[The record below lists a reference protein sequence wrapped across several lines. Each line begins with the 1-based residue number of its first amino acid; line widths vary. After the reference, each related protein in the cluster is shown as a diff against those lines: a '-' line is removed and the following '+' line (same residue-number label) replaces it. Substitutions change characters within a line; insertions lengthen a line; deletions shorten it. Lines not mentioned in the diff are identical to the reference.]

1 MLNLEKSKQVVLD
14 LTKTLGIGD
23 QKAQV
28 VLAIDYSGS
37 MMNLYHDGTV
47 QRIVER
53 IIPIAMAFDDNEAV
67 EVYRFDHNSKRITTE
82 VTPRNY
88 KGFVDKY
95 VNTGSMGGTNYTP
108 VMEDITKDFTKSGGG
123 SFIKKLFGSKTMTDT
138 QAAELP
144 VYVIFVTDGDCS
156 DVRESLNYIKEISN
170 KEIFW
175 QFVGVGYSTFRT
187 LEQLDTVSGRVVD
200 NANFFQIRDSSEL
213 LSMTD
218 EQLYGKLLHEFPDW
232 LKQAKQLNIIK

>member
-1 MLNLEKSKQVVLD
+1 MLNLDKSKQVVLD
-14 LTKTLGIGD
+14 LTKSLGIGN

-37 MMNLYHDGTV
+37 MNHLYHNGTV

-53 IIPIAMAFDDNEAV
+53 IIPIAMAFDDNEAI
-67 EVYRFDHNSKRITTE
+67 EVYRFDHGSKKIGTD
-82 VTPRNY
+82 VTPHNY
-88 KGFVDKY
+88 EGYVDKY

-108 VMEDITKDFTKSGGG
+108 VMEAITKDFTKSKGG
-123 SFIKKLFGSKTMTDT
+123 SFIKKLFGSKTMSDA

-144 VYVIFVTDGDCS
+144 VYVIFITDGDCS
-156 DVRESLNYIKEISN
+156 DANETLRYVKEISN
-170 KEIFW
+170 REIFW
-175 QFVGVGYSTFRT
+175 QFVGVGYSSFRT
-187 LEQLDTVSGRVVD
+187 LEQLDTVGGRVVD
-200 NANFFQIRDSSEL
+200 NANFFQISDSKKL

-232 LKQAKQLNIIK
+232 LRQAKQLDIIK